1 MMSKADL
8 NKINQAFDITEGV
21 VVEMD
26 NSIKDIVP
34 TDGDIFEEAT
44 LKTDFN
50 TCRSVILESIQSA
63 RILIAMLGQSIGPGS
78 SGSVITSFSEVV
90 RSLNES
96 ISLLCKLYVDLEK
109 LKNKDAMKKS
119 GAIQNQ
125 VNIISTNLNDIL
137 EKISK
142 KS

>member
-21 VVEMD
+21 VIEMD
-26 NSIKDIVP
+26 NSIKDIVA

-63 RILIAMLGQSIGPGS
+63 RILITMLGQSIGPGS

-109 LKNKDAMKKS
+109 LKNKDAMKKG

-125 VNIISTNLNDIL
+125 VNIISANLNDVL
-137 EKISK
+137 EKIAK